1 MLNKRDALRLT
12 VSKDLAIEA
21 QRLCDELGISLNIT
35 QAVKAIL
42 TTGIKSTQATLL
54 ANKGSTHVQTTNNIS
69 NISA

>member
-1 MLNKRDALRLT
+1 MLTKRDALRLT

-35 QAVKAIL
+35 QAVKAML
-42 TTGIKSTQATLL
+42 SAGIKSTQATLL
-54 ANKGSTHVQTTNNIS
+54 ANKGSNNDNTT